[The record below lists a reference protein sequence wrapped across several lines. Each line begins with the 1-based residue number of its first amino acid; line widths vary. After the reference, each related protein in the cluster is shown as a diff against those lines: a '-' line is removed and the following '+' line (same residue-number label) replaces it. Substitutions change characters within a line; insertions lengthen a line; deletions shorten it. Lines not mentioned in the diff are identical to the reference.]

1 MIERDVKL
9 QFTDD
14 QVQRYS
20 RQILLKEI
28 GGAGQQKLAGA
39 TVGVIGAGGLGCPAI
54 QVLAATGVGC
64 IRVYDADKVELSNL
78 PRQILYAT
86 PDVGRFKVDVVEE
99 RVGSLNPDVRAE
111 IHHEFVT
118 QQNVAD
124 ALNGLDFVI
133 EATDN
138 FGTKFLVNDACVH
151 FRIPFTV
158 AGTVK
163 FYGQIIN
170 VRPGETACYRCAFG
184 EQPDDDGSGSCSA
197 VGVLGTNPII
207 AGTLQ
212 ANEAIKSILSLPPGF
227 TNALFVF
234 DLLQNSF
241 DTISLKKNPTCK
253 ACSDP
258 DYPYYQEAKY
268 AKSVDACEE

>member
-1 MIERDVKL
+1 M

-20 RQILLKEI
+20 RQILLQEI

-54 QVLAATGVGC
+54 QVLAATGVGH
-64 IRVYDADKVELSNL
+64 IRVYDADSVDLSNL

-86 PDVGRFKVDVVEE
+86 PDVGKFKVDVIEE
-99 RVGSLNPDVRAE
+99 RVGLMNHDVTTETHR
-111 IHHEFVT
+111 EFVT
-118 QQNVAD
+118 QSNVAE
-124 ALNGLDFVI
+124 ALNGLDYVI

-138 FGTKFLVNDACVH
+138 FGTKFLINDACVH
-151 FRIPFTV
+151 FRIPFTI
-158 AGTVK
+158 AGSVK
-163 FYGQIIN
+163 FYGQVIS
-170 VRPGETACYRCAFG
+170 VRPGVTACYRCAFG
-184 EQPDDDGSGSCSA
+184 EQPFDDRSGSCSA
-197 VGVLGTNPII
+197 VGVIGTNPII

-212 ANEAIKSILSLPPGF
+212 ANEAIKSILGLPPGF
-227 TNALFVF
+227 TNALFLF

-241 DTISLKKNPTCK
+241 DTISLKKNPVCK

-258 DYPYYQEAKY
+258 DYPYYQEANY
-268 AKSVDACEE
+268 GNPVEACDE